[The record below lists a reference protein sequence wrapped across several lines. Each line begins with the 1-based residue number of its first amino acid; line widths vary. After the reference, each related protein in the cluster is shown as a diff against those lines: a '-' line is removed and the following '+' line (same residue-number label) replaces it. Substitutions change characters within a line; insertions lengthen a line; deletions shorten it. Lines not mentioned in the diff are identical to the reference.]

1 MKRAGWR
8 QFVGLSAVLGV
19 DDANSLSDW
28 LDLGLVRNPDR
39 EKALRI
45 ECRTQD
51 AVHEVIYAP
60 GLEGEILRQPAI
72 RERDVIRVV
81 GELVAREECNPVI
94 VFCMRVDDT
103 FSLNNQWIAGR
114 RAVNRIVG
122 HGPEIN
128 ADLIRSVERRSAFH
142 NAELSDD
149 ERSEEHTSELQSLMR
164 ISYAVFCLYK
174 NIIQLL
180 YCLTLLVI

>member
-1 MKRAGWR
+1 MVLTLMDRAGGLHV
-8 QFVGLSAVLGV
+8 VGLSAGLGF
-19 DDANSLSDW
+19 DDANSLSEW

-72 RERDVIRVV
+72 RERDVIRIV

-114 RAVNRIVG
+114 RAVNRIG
-122 HGPEIN
+122 GQGPEIN
-128 ADLIRSVERRSAFH
+128 G
-142 NAELSDD
+142 
-149 ERSEEHTSELQSLMR
+149 
-164 ISYAVFCLYK
+164 
-174 NIIQLL
+174 
-180 YCLTLLVI
+180 VIKKGVVGGK